1 MKLVWA
7 FLASRRFISK
17 SRACLPIVV
26 VTASGVLLLWWLLW
40 IGGKPINL
48 LQVQGAFMLCYIQVQ
63 GAFML
68 CYSFPELGLRRR
80 HNIWWRRA

>member
-17 SRACLPIVV
+17 SRAYLPIVV
-26 VTASGVLLLWWLLW
+26 VTASGVLLLWRLLW

-48 LQVQGAFMLCYIQVQ
+48 LQVQGAFMLCY
-63 GAFML
+63 
-68 CYSFPELGLRRR
+68 SFPELGLRRR
-80 HNIWWRRA
+80 HNNWWRRA